1 VAVHI
6 IERDLIKEH
15 TRAGLDAARARGR
28 RGGRPAVL
36 SPVKRK
42 QATRMIAQRLTEQHR
57 VTIEHLRPA
66 RGRISGSG

>member
-1 VAVHI
+1 
-6 IERDLIKEH
+6 
-15 TRAGLDAARARGR
+15 
-28 RGGRPAVL
+28 VL

-57 VTIEHLRPA
+57 VTIEHLRLV